1 MAENEAAKNM
11 KAGTPP
17 KQPKP
22 GAGDPERKA
31 RLCAALKKAELHAFV
46 CTSPSEVLLLTGYWP
61 IFATSVAVLTADGAL
76 HAIVPE
82 DEQELA
88 SKTST
93 ATLTTYSPA
102 LLTKLTGPI
111 DQLREPLGAL
121 VKKLGLEHGRLGL
134 RSQLGV
140 QPASYAVMTDF
151 RQSLQDLL
159 RELAPEASLVPCDD
173 LLEMEKAAKTPP
185 ELERM
190 RLGSKLAEAGFAVAA
205 KAIQPGLREAE
216 VAATIQAAFD
226 SAPGAEALNRS
237 YGYYFCMSGPNSA
250 TAAAAYAR
258 TRQRRIEKGDL
269 VMIHA
274 NTCADGFWTDITRT
288 YTAGGEAVERHEQMR
303 TGIMAARASALQA
316 IRPGV
321 PAREVDQAT
330 RSVMAAH
337 GFGNKL
343 FKHATG
349 HGVGF
354 AAANGD
360 ALPRIHPDSPDVLA
374 EGMTFNVEPAAYFE
388 GYGGMRHCDVIAVGV
403 NGAEVLT
410 DF

>member
-1 MAENEAAKNM
+1 MAENGAAQSMN
-11 KAGTPP
+11 AGSQTDTA
-17 KQPKP
+17 
-22 GAGDPERKA
+22 AGNPERTA
-31 RLCAALKKAELHAFV
+31 RLCAALKEVGLHAFV

-88 SKTST
+88 AKTSV

-102 LLTKLTGPI
+102 LLTKLTGPV

-121 VKKLGLEHGRLGL
+121 LKKLGLERGRLGL
-134 RSQLGV
+134 RLKLGV

-151 RQSLQDLL
+151 RQSLHDLL
-159 RELAPEASLVPCDD
+159 RELVPGASLVPCDD
-173 LLEMEKAAKTPP
+173 LLEMQKAAKTPP

-190 RLGSKLAEAGFAVAA
+190 RLGSKLAQAGFAVAA
-205 KAIQPGLREAE
+205 EAIQPGLREAE
-216 VAATIQAAFD
+216 VASVVQAAFD
-226 SAPGAEALNRS
+226 SVPGAEALHRS
-237 YGYYFCMSGPNSA
+237 YGYFFCMSGSNSA
-250 TAAAAYAR
+250 TASAAYAR

-288 YTAGGEAVERHEQMR
+288 YTAGGETVDRHESMR
-303 TGIMAARASALQA
+303 TAIMAARASALKA

-321 PAREVDQAT
+321 PAREVDKAA

-337 GFGNKL
+337 GFDDRL

-354 AAANGD
+354 AAANGS
-360 ALPRIHPDSPDVLA
+360 ALPRIHPDSPDVLT
-374 EGMTFNVEPAAYFE
+374 EGMTFNVEPAAYFPD
-388 GYGGMRHCDVIAVGV
+388 YGGMRHCDVIAVGAD
-403 NGAEVLT
+403 GAEVLT